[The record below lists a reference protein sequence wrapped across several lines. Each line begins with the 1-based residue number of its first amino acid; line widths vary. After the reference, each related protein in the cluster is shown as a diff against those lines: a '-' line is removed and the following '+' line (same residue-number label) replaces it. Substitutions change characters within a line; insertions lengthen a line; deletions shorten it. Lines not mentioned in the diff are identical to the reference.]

1 TLGCVVRRYAAHS
14 PRLVYITMMYADSDP
29 ETPRTHHRPHLPPR
43 QPRCPRL
50 PLLSIHR
57 QQHAIERHLAPRL
70 RLEQRDLDGDS
81 RLGAELGATGR
92 EDGITH
98 RARTLISTWSSVK
111 PPHTAR

>member
-1 TLGCVVRRYAAHS
+1 MRTTARVPDILALVACAWAHDLSGHLAAFHHWF
-14 PRLVYITMMYADSDP
+14 PRLHVLAVAR
-29 ETPRTHHRPHLPPR
+29 E
-43 QPRCPRL
+43 
-50 PLLSIHR
+50 
-57 QQHAIERHLAPRL
+57 QHAIERHLAPGL